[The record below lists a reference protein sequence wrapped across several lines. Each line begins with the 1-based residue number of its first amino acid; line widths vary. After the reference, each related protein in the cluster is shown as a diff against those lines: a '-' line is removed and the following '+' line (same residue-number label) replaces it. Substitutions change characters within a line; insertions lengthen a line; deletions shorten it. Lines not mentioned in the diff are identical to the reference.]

1 MSKQQQFRDIIAKF
15 EEEKNKGGRA
25 QKISGIFRE
34 SRRLILIVVASFI
47 MAINIKGFIRAGN
60 LIPGGFNGITLLIQ
74 QIGLEF
80 FNLEIPFTL
89 VNLLLNAVPV
99 FISFK
104 FIGKKFTGYSCLMI
118 VLSGILTDILPGYPI
133 THDTLLVCVFGGIIN
148 AFAISLCLFADAT
161 SGGTDFI
168 AIFFSE
174 KFNVDTWNY
183 IFAANVVVLLIA
195 GALFGWNE
203 ALYSII
209 FQFTSTQVLHLLYKR
224 YQKQTLYIIT
234 SKPEE
239 VYQSIRDVTHHDA
252 TLFKGIGCYQKQECN
267 MLYSVVGSDEIRK
280 VVTKIREVDQSA
292 FINIMKTEQI
302 TGRFYKR
309 PND

>member
-1 MSKQQQFRDIIAKF
+1 MKN
-15 EEEKNKGGRA
+15 EKTTT
-25 QKISGIFRE
+25 RE
-34 SRRLILIVVASFI
+34 LKRFFLIVAAACI
-47 MAINIKGFIRAGN
+47 MAMNIKSFIRAGN
-60 LIPGGFNGITLLIQ
+60 LIPGGFNGLTLLIQ
-74 QIGLEF
+74 QIGVEF
-80 FNLEIPFTL
+80 FGIQIPFTL
-89 VNLLLNAVPV
+89 VNLLLNSIPV

-118 VLSGILTDILPGYPI
+118 VLSGILTDILPGYPVTDDI
-133 THDTLLVCVFGGIIN
+133 LLVCVFGGIIN

-174 KFNVDTWNY
+174 KYGIDTWNY
-183 IFAANVVVLLIA
+183 IFAANVIVLLIA
-195 GALFGWNE
+195 GGLFDWNE

-209 FQFTSTQVLHLLYKR
+209 FQFTSTQVLHFIYKR
-224 YQKQTLYIIT
+224 YQKQTLFIIT
-234 SKPEE
+234 QKPDE
-239 VYQSIRDVTHHDA
+239 VYESIRDITNHDA
-252 TLFKGIGCYQKQECN
+252 TLFKGTGCFKKHECN

-280 VVTKIREVDQSA
+280 VVSKIREVDGQA
-292 FINIMKTEQI
+292 FINTVKTEQI

>member
-1 MSKQQQFRDIIAKF
+1 MGKF
-15 EEEKNKGGRA
+15 YIKNKYV
-25 QKISGIFRE
+25 RE
-34 SRRLILIVVASFI
+34 ARRIVLVVAASCI
-47 MAINIKGFIRAGN
+47 MAMNIKSFIRAGD
-60 LIPGGFNGITLLIQ
+60 LIPGGFNGLTLLIQ
-74 QIGLEF
+74 QIVLEF
-80 FNLEIPFTL
+80 GKIEIPFTP
-89 VNLLLNAVPV
+89 VNLLLNAIPI

-118 VLSGILTDILPGYPI
+118 VLSGVLTDILPGYPL

-174 KFNVDTWNY
+174 KYGIDTWNY
-183 IFAANVVVLLIA
+183 IFIANVIVLLIA

-224 YQKQTLYIIT
+224 YQKHTLFIIT
-234 SKPEE
+234 EHPDEIYEE
-239 VYQSIRDVTHHDA
+239 IRNITNHDA
-252 TLFKGIGCYQKQECN
+252 TLFKGIGCYQKRECN
-267 MLYSVVGSDEIRK
+267 MLYSVLGSDEIRQ
-280 VVTKIREVDQSA
+280 VVSKIREVDEHA
-292 FINIMKTEQI
+292 FINSMKTDQI

>member
-1 MSKQQQFRDIIAKF
+1 M
-15 EEEKNKGGRA
+15 KNENTA
-25 QKISGIFRE
+25 TRE
-34 SRRLILIVVASFI
+34 LKRFFLVVAAACI
-47 MAINIKGFIRAGN
+47 MAMNIKSFIRAGN
-60 LIPGGFNGITLLIQ
+60 LIPGGFNGLTLLIQ
-74 QIGLEF
+74 QIGVEF
-80 FNLEIPFTL
+80 FGIQIPFTL
-89 VNLLLNAVPV
+89 VNLLLNSIPV

-118 VLSGILTDILPGYPI
+118 VLSGILTDILPGYPVTDDI
-133 THDTLLVCVFGGIIN
+133 LLVCVFGGIIN

-174 KFNVDTWNY
+174 KYGIDTWNY
-183 IFAANVVVLLIA
+183 IFAANVIVLLIA
-195 GALFGWNE
+195 GGLFDWNE

-209 FQFTSTQVLHLLYKR
+209 FQFTSTQVLHFIYKR
-224 YQKQTLYIIT
+224 YQKQTLFIIT
-234 SKPEE
+234 QKPDE
-239 VYQSIRDVTHHDA
+239 VYESIRDITNHDA
-252 TLFKGIGCYQKQECN
+252 TLFKGTGCFRKHECN

-280 VVTKIREVDQSA
+280 VVSKIREVDGQA
-292 FINIMKTEQI
+292 FINTVKTEQI

>member
-1 MSKQQQFRDIIAKF
+1 MKN
-15 EEEKNKGGRA
+15 EKTA
-25 QKISGIFRE
+25 TRE
-34 SRRLILIVVASFI
+34 LKRFFLIVAAACI
-47 MAINIKGFIRAGN
+47 MAMNIKSFIRAGN
-60 LIPGGFNGITLLIQ
+60 LIPGGFNGLTLLIQ
-74 QIGLEF
+74 QIGTEF
-80 FNLEIPFTL
+80 FGVQLPFTL
-89 VNLLLNAVPV
+89 VNLLLNSIPV

-118 VLSGILTDILPGYPI
+118 ILSGVLTDILPGYPVTNDI
-133 THDTLLVCVFGGIIN
+133 LLVCVFGGIIN

-174 KFNVDTWNY
+174 KFGIDTWNY
-183 IFAANVVVLLIA
+183 IFAANVIVLLIA
-195 GALFGWNE
+195 GRLFDWNE

-209 FQFTSTQVLHLLYKR
+209 FQFASTQVLHFIYKR
-224 YQKQTLYIIT
+224 YQKQTLFIIT
-234 SKPEE
+234 QKPDE
-239 VYQSIRDVTHHDA
+239 VYESIRDITNHDA
-252 TLFKGIGCYQKQECN
+252 TLFKGTGCFRKHECN

-280 VVTKIREVDQSA
+280 VVSKIREVDDQA
-292 FINIMKTEQI
+292 FINTVKTEQI

>member
-1 MSKQQQFRDIIAKF
+1 MMKKQVKEGKKEEFDIRDEGK
-15 EEEKNKGGRA
+15 
-25 QKISGIFRE
+25 
-34 SRRLILIVVASFI
+34 RLLLVVAASFI
-47 MAINIKGFIRAGN
+47 MALNINSFIHAGN

-74 QIGLEF
+74 QIGDVF
-80 FNLEIPFTL
+80 WNVKIPYTA

-118 VLSGILTDILPGYPI
+118 VLSGILTDILPGRAVTQDI
-133 THDTLLVCVFGGIIN
+133 LLVCVFGGIIN
-148 AFAISLCLFADAT
+148 AFAISLCLFAHAT

-174 KFNVDTWNY
+174 KYGIDTWNY
-183 IFAANVVVLLIA
+183 IFVGNVIVLLIA
-195 GALFGWNE
+195 GALFGWTE

-209 FQFTSTQVLHLLYKR
+209 FQFTSTQVLHQIYR
-224 YQKQTLYIIT
+224 HYQKETLFIIT
-234 SKPEE
+234 EKPDE
-239 VYQSIRDVTHHDA
+239 VYEEIKNITNHDA
-252 TLFKGIGCYQKQECN
+252 TLFKGVGCYRKQECN

-280 VVTKIREVDQSA
+280 VVSKIREVDGHA
-292 FINIMKTEQI
+292 FINTMKTEQI

>member
-1 MSKQQQFRDIIAKF
+1 MKN
-15 EEEKNKGGRA
+15 EKTA
-25 QKISGIFRE
+25 TRE
-34 SRRLILIVVASFI
+34 LKRFFLIVAAACI
-47 MAINIKGFIRAGN
+47 MAMNIKSFIRAGN
-60 LIPGGFNGITLLIQ
+60 LIPGGFNGLTLLIQ
-74 QIGLEF
+74 QIGTEF
-80 FNLEIPFTL
+80 FGVQLPFTL
-89 VNLLLNAVPV
+89 VNLLLNSIPV

-118 VLSGILTDILPGYPI
+118 VLSGVLTDILPGYPVTNDI
-133 THDTLLVCVFGGIIN
+133 LLVCVFGGIIN

-174 KFNVDTWNY
+174 KFGIDTWNY
-183 IFAANVVVLLIA
+183 IFAANVIVLLIA
-195 GALFGWNE
+195 GRLFDWNE

-209 FQFTSTQVLHLLYKR
+209 FQFASTQVLHFIYKR
-224 YQKQTLYIIT
+224 YQKQTLFIIT
-234 SKPEE
+234 QKPDE
-239 VYQSIRDVTHHDA
+239 VYESIRDITNHDA
-252 TLFKGIGCYQKQECN
+252 TLFKGTGCFRKHECN

-280 VVTKIREVDQSA
+280 VVSKIREVDDQA
-292 FINIMKTEQI
+292 FINTVKTEQI

>member
-1 MSKQQQFRDIIAKF
+1 MKK
-15 EEEKNKGGRA
+15 EKTTT
-25 QKISGIFRE
+25 RE
-34 SRRLILIVVASFI
+34 LRRFFLIVAAACI
-47 MAINIKGFIRAGN
+47 MAMNIKSFIRAGN
-60 LIPGGFNGITLLIQ
+60 LIPGGFNGLTLLIQ

-80 FNLEIPFTL
+80 FGKQIPFTL
-89 VNLLLNAVPV
+89 VNLLLNSVPV

-118 VLSGILTDILPGYPI
+118 VLSGILTDILPGYPVTDDI
-133 THDTLLVCVFGGIIN
+133 LLGCVFGGIIN

-174 KFNVDTWNY
+174 KYGIDTWNY
-183 IFAANVVVLLIA
+183 IFAANVIVLLIA
-195 GALFGWNE
+195 GRLFDWNE

-209 FQFTSTQVLHLLYKR
+209 FQFASTQVLHFIYKR
-224 YQKQTLYIIT
+224 YQKQTLFIIT
-234 SKPEE
+234 QKPDE
-239 VYQSIRDVTHHDA
+239 VYESIRDITNHDA
-252 TLFKGIGCYQKQECN
+252 TLFKGTGCFKKHECN

-280 VVTKIREVDQSA
+280 VVSRIREVDDQA
-292 FINIMKTEQI
+292 FVNTVKTEQI

>member
-1 MSKQQQFRDIIAKF
+1 MLFR
-15 EEEKNKGGRA
+15 
-25 QKISGIFRE
+25 S
-34 SRRLILIVVASFI
+34 
-47 MAINIKGFIRAGN
+47 
-60 LIPGGFNGITLLIQ
+60 
-74 QIGLEF
+74 
-80 FNLEIPFTL
+80 
-89 VNLLLNAVPV
+89 LNAIPV

-118 VLSGILTDILPGYPI
+118 VLSGILTDVLPGYPV
-133 THDTLLVCVFGGIIN
+133 THDTLIVCVFGGIIN
-148 AFAISLCLFADAT
+148 AFAISLCLFANAT

-174 KFNVDTWNY
+174 KYGIDTWNY
-183 IFAANVVVLLIA
+183 IFAANVIVLLIA
-195 GALFGWNE
+195 GSLFDWNE

-209 FQFTSTQVLHLLYKR
+209 FQFTSTQVLHFLYKR
-224 YQKQTLYIIT
+224 YQKQTLFIIT
-234 SKPEE
+234 ENPGKVYEE
-239 VYQSIRDVTHHDA
+239 IRDITNHDA
-252 TLFKGIGCYQKQECN
+252 TLFKGIGCYRNQECN

-280 VVTKIREVDQSA
+280 VVTKIKEVDEKA

>member
-1 MSKQQQFRDIIAKF
+1 MKAEVNANQ
-15 EEEKNKGGRA
+15 NKMLAEGRR
-25 QKISGIFRE
+25 FC
-34 SRRLILIVVASFI
+34 LIVLAAFI
-47 MAINIKGFIRAGN
+47 MAMNIKSFIRAGN
-60 LIPGGFNGITLLIQ
+60 LIPGGFNGVTLLIQ
-74 QIGLEF
+74 QIGVEF
-80 FNLEIPFTL
+80 FNLSIPFTA
-89 VNLLLNAVPV
+89 VNLLLNAIPV

-118 VLSGILTDILPGYPI
+118 VLSGILTDVLPGYPV

-148 AFAISLCLFADAT
+148 AFAISLCLFANAT

-174 KFNVDTWNY
+174 KYGIDTWNY
-183 IFAANVVVLLIA
+183 IFAANVIVLLIA
-195 GALFGWNE
+195 GSLFDWNE

-209 FQFTSTQVLHLLYKR
+209 FQFTSTQVLHFLYKR
-224 YQKQTLYIIT
+224 YQKQTLFIIT
-234 SKPEE
+234 ENPEK
-239 VYQSIRDVTHHDA
+239 VYEKIRDITNHDA
-252 TLFKGIGCYQKQECN
+252 TLFKGIGCYRNHECN

-280 VVTKIREVDQSA
+280 VVTKIKEVDEKA

>member
-1 MSKQQQFRDIIAKF
+1 MSREIIHNKYLKEVKRTVLIIA
-15 EEEKNKGGRA
+15 
-25 QKISGIFRE
+25 
-34 SRRLILIVVASFI
+34 ASCI
-47 MAINIKGFIRAGN
+47 MAMNIKSFIRAGG
-60 LIPGGFNGITLLIQ
+60 LIPGGFNGLTLLIQ

-80 FNLEIPFTL
+80 FNTALPFTP
-89 VNLLLNAVPV
+89 VNLVLNAVPIV
-99 FISFK
+99 ISFK

-118 VLSGILTDILPGYPI
+118 VLAGLLTDILPGYPI
-133 THDTLLVCVFGGIIN
+133 THDILLVCVFGGIIN
-148 AFAISLCLFADAT
+148 AFAISLCLFAEAT

-174 KFNVDTWNY
+174 KYGVDTWNY
-183 IFAANVVVLLIA
+183 IFIANVLVLLAA

-224 YQKQTLYIIT
+224 YQKQTLFIIT
-234 SKPEE
+234 EHPEE
-239 VYQSIRDVTHHDA
+239 VYEEIKNMTNHDA
-252 TLFKGIGCYQKQECN
+252 TLFKGIGCYQKRECD
-267 MLYSVVGSDEIRK
+267 MLYSVVGSDEIRR
-280 VVTKIREVDQSA
+280 VVSKIKEVDEKA

-302 TGRFYKR
+302 TGRFYKK